1 MRSAI
6 NEEYAVIGIDI
17 PAEESYWKIASLN
30 NGIFPI
36 IADDPKIEQFYR
48 NAMYKGNIFATH
60 DDYVYSLADIIV
72 VDIGLSV
79 NINHSGDKK
88 ALSYDVDMTSFEKG
102 IKAISENCRPD
113 VFDTN

>member
-1 MRSAI
+1 MSVVCANAI

-48 NAMYKGNIFATH
+48 NAMYKGNILQF
-60 DDYVYSLADIIV
+60 
-72 VDIGLSV
+72 
-79 NINHSGDKK
+79 
-88 ALSYDVDMTSFEKG
+88 MT
-102 IKAISENCRPD
+102 IMYIP
-113 VFDTN
+113 